1 MIKPDC
7 YKCKWKRNNPGDANI
22 KCEHPKNKAILENP
36 ILKVMSILASV
47 GRVTPTPCMGIYVRG
62 NPQGIKGGWF
72 NYPFSFDPIWLEE
85 CDGFEVMEVKDGD
98 NCKSVL

>member
-7 YKCKWKRNNPGDANI
+7 YKCKWRKNCAWGDSHSR
-22 KCEHPKNKAILENP
+22 CEHPKNQAILETS

-47 GRVTPTPCMGIYVRG
+47 GRVTPTSCMGIYVRG
-62 NPQGIKGGWF
+62 NPYGIKKGWF

-85 CDGFEVMEVKDGD
+85 CNGFEIKEEK
-98 NCKSVL
+98 